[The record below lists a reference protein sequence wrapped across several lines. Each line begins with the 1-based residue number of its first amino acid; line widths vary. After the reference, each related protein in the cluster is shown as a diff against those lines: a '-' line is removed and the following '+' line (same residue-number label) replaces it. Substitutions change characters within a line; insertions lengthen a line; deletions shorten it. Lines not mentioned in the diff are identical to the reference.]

1 MPVAPEPR
9 AAPAHQPDL
18 EHGFFNDGADVE
30 AIALPYPRIGD
41 APAALL
47 VLFDARETFVGL
59 QRVAAGGDEI
69 DHVVEIGSRQRGVWR
84 RCQHFR
90 VEFVGEKRFAA
101 GAAEHVLRQHV
112 ERAGTQRRRILRIL
126 RDRVDRDPAFQ
137 HLEAIGGNEH
147 GARGLVEPVVGAA
160 DPLHQ
165 ARGTLG
171 RADID
176 DEIDVAPIDTEIE
189 RGGADHAA
197 QLSCRHRVLDL
208 AALGDVERAVMQRD
222 GEAVVVHAPEI
233 LEQHFGLAA
242 GVDENQRGLVA
253 LDQVI
258 HFTERMARG
267 VAGPWQSFF
276 GVEHLDHRRRGAAGH
291 DDIGRHFLALALRH
305 QKPRQRFRLGHRC
318 GQADRAHLRRQPPQP
333 RQAERQQIA
342 ALGGDERM
350 QLVEHDA
357 FERGE
362 QKRRVVRRQQQRQLF
377 RRGEQDVRRI
387 APLPLPPRH
396 RRIAGAG
403 LDLDRQPHLGN
414 RRLQIARDID
424 GQRLQ
429 RRDVE
434 GVQAAGAL
442 HAAAGGDEVLLAAA
456 FRSGGRR
463 KAPPASAETRQRLAG
478 AGRRNQQRRAVVAG
492 LCQQRQLMLARRPAA
507 RGEPVPEAVRQ
518 QRSRFKRR
526 ERVGDRATA
535 PAKS

>member
-1 MPVAPEPR
+1 MPVAASP
-9 AAPAHQPDL
+9 AAARAHQPDL
-18 EHGFFNDGADVE
+18 EHGFFDDGADVE
-30 AIALPYPRIGD
+30 AIALPHARIGD
-41 APAALL
+41 APAPLL
-47 VLFDARETFVGL
+47 VLPDARETFVGL

-69 DHVVEIGSRQRGVWR
+69 DHVVEVGSCQRGVRR

-90 VEFVGEKRFAA
+90 VEFVGEKRLAA

-112 ERAGTQRRRILRIL
+112 ERAGAQWRRILRIL
-126 RDRVDRDPAFQ
+126 RDRIDRDAAFQ

-165 ARGTLG
+165 ARGTLW

-176 DEIDVAPIDTEIE
+176 DEIDVAPVDTEVE

-197 QLSCRHRVLDL
+197 QLAGRHRVLDL
-208 AALGDVERAVMQRD
+208 AALGDVERAVMKRN
-222 GEAVVVHAPEI
+222 GEAVVVHPPEI

-253 LDQVI
+253 LDQLI
-258 HFTERMARG
+258 HFAERMARG
-267 VAGPWQSFF
+267 MTGPGQALL
-276 GVEHLDHRRRGAAGH
+276 GVEHLDNRRRRAAGH
-291 DDIGRHFLALALRH
+291 DDVGGHFLALALRH
-305 QKPRQRFRLGHRC
+305 QKPRQRFRLGHRRR
-318 GQADRAHLRRQPPQP
+318 QADRAHFGRQPPQP

-350 QLVEHDA
+350 QFVEHDA
-357 FERGE
+357 LERGE

-377 RRGEQDVRRI
+377 RRGEQNIRRI

-414 RRLQIARDID
+414 RRLQIARDVD
-424 GQRLQ
+424 RERLQ

-434 GVQAAGAL
+434 GVQTAGAL

-463 KAPPASAETRQRLAG
+463 QLHQCRQKSGQRLAG
-478 AGRRNQQRRAVVAG
+478 AGRRNQQRRTVVAG

-507 RGEPVPEAVRQ
+507 RARTSGG
-518 QRSRFKRR
+518 S
-526 ERVGDRATA
+526 GRAA
-535 PAKS
+535 AQPFRAA